1 MPVMVTACDRPAGNR
16 FSVPLAFDRTGRYS
30 LPMRIA
36 TRTDDAAEPNE
47 TYSSY
52 CPGREVRESQGQQRY
67 PMNVGETPISNIP
80 RITITGHY
88 TLTGLPSSSGGCRR
102 T

>member
-47 TYSSY
+47 T
-52 CPGREVRESQGQQRY
+52 
-67 PMNVGETPISNIP
+67 
-80 RITITGHY
+80 
-88 TLTGLPSSSGGCRR
+88 
-102 T
+102 

>member
-16 FSVPLAFDRTGRYS
+16 FSVPLAFDRTGHYS

-47 TYSSY
+47 TYLS
-52 CPGREVRESQGQQRY
+52 
-67 PMNVGETPISNIP
+67 
-80 RITITGHY
+80 Y
-88 TLTGLPSSSGGCRR
+88 TLTGLPSSSGGCRG